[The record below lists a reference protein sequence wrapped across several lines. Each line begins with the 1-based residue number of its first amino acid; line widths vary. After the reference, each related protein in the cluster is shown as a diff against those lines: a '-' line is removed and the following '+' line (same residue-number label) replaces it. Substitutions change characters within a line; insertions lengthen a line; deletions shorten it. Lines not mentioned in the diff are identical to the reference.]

1 MSMTADKSAPN
12 SLGEGLKML
21 SAKWGWIVAL
31 GIVFMIAGV
40 VALGSVVA
48 ATESAVLIVGIM
60 MIMGGAAELFAAFS
74 VKSWGK
80 FAFWLLLG
88 ALALLVVAG
97 VMTTIGK
104 TNFAASYAEDA
115 LAGRFWYFGWI
126 PLMASGFG
134 VIASLASG
142 ILRRLR

>member
-1 MSMTADKSAPN
+1 MAAAAIAAVVVVGFALAGGTQG
-12 SLGEGLKML
+12 LGAHPWWAANVGYIG
-21 SAKWGWIVAL
+21 AGIGAVVWGVLLA
-31 GIVFMIAGV
+31 AG
-40 VALGSVVA
+40 
-48 ATESAVLIVGIM
+48 M
-60 MIMGGAAELFAAFS
+60 RRR
-74 VKSWGK
+74 
-80 FAFWLLLG
+80 WLLLG